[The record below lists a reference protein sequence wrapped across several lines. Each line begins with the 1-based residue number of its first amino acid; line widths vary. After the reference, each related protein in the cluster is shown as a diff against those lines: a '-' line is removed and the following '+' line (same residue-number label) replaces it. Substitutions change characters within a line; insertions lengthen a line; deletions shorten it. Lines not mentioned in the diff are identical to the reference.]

1 MSCDMRKEPCN
12 ISKTNQTHED
22 PQFDTR
28 YCDSSAE
35 RGLIQTDDSYWI
47 ITEGGATRK
56 KKTRLFTI
64 WGSALK
70 LPMTEIS
77 L

>member
-56 KKTRLFTI
+56 KKDPLVYHLRLSTK
-64 WGSALK
+64 A
-70 LPMTEIS
+70 PYD
-77 L
+77 